1 MNMDKE
7 LYSAYHSMQNKSK
20 ISIKLTP
27 DERALLDVW
36 MHDEEWNNLS
46 GFIKDRVFG
55 LEKTVRRRN
64 AIVKARNAES
74 VAIILQHH
82 LVNLVNQYRFWRFA
96 CKKEIDKYSNNT
108 SADFLLRSKTIQKTM
123 RILHN
128 RTMDMLV
135 VLCAIADEL
144 GLKAKSLLQDSTKSG
159 VFPIFSHAIG
169 EKHILLTG
177 IVVGAPRIINNKNG
191 HKWLLT
197 SVESVDKNNYLKEIY
212 RYNCV
217 SDPNTRT
224 TIREGDTVSV
234 YGQLIACEREES
246 NKQPTVFV
254 VSNAIIEIIQ

>member
-1 MNMDKE
+1 
-7 LYSAYHSMQNKSK
+7 MQNKSK

-55 LEKTVRRRN
+55 VEKTVRRRN

-177 IVVGAPRIINNKNG
+177 IVVGAPRIINNKNVIDYFFRVCY
-191 HKWLLT
+191 K
-197 SVESVDKNNYLKEIY
+197 YLKEIY